1 MTEARDFWSAGET
14 DLSLLS
20 MKAGSDDV
28 FERWAAAFEL
38 GESAHPDALVLLKR
52 LVSDD
57 DENVREAAEVALT
70 KLGYGNEVSRTQIK
84 ERGQQL
90 ARAAQRHR
98 MRTHLEALPYIA
110 WKLKPVPIPDK
121 SNMWIVEAV
130 LLDVI
135 QAEGPIMGSRLF
147 RSYYGGARMLSSA
160 TVSTGRLHKTLES
173 LLKQGKVV
181 RSDDFTSEHHERW
194 VLHERG
200 TPGVVLRQRGPRE
213 LRDIPPDEV
222 RAAIAASAGRL
233 GARGIDRDRAF
244 EQILQFYQAEKELHL
259 VGKLLADEWSS
270 LIA

>member
-1 MTEARDFWSAGET
+1 MTEAHDFWSAGQT
-14 DLSLLS
+14 DLSQLS
-20 MKAGSDDV
+20 VKADSEDV
-28 FERWAAAFEL
+28 FERWATAFEL
-38 GESAHPDALVLLKR
+38 GEAHDPAAIDILKR
-52 LVSDD
+52 LLGDD
-57 DENVREAAEVALT
+57 DEHVREAAEVALT
-70 KLGYGNEVSRTQIK
+70 KLGHGDEVSRARVL
-84 ERGQQL
+84 ERSQQL

-98 MRTHLEALPYIA
+98 MRTHLEAPPYVA

-121 SNMWIVEAV
+121 SNMWIVEAM
-130 LLDVI
+130 LLDAI
-135 QAEGPIMGSRLF
+135 QTEGPITGSRLF
-147 RSYYGGARMLSSA
+147 RNYCGGARMLSSA
-160 TVSTGRLHKTLES
+160 TVSSGRLHKALES

-200 TPGVVLRQRGPRE
+200 TSGVVLRQRGPRE

-233 GARGIDRDRAF
+233 GARGVDRDRAF
-244 EQILQFYQAEKELHL
+244 EQILEFYQAEKELHL

>member
-1 MTEARDFWSAGET
+1 MTEAHDFWSAGEH
-14 DLSLLS
+14 DLTLLS
-20 MKAGSDDV
+20 AKAGSDDM

-38 GESAHPDALVLLKR
+38 GETRDPASVDLLKT
-52 LVSDD
+52 LLGDD
-57 DENVREAAEVALT
+57 DEHVREAAEVALT
-70 KLGYGNEVSRTQIK
+70 KLGHGDEVSRARVL
-84 ERGQQL
+84 ERSQQL

-98 MRTHLEALPYIA
+98 MRTHLEAAPYVA

-121 SNMWIVEAV
+121 TNMWIVEAM
-130 LLDVI
+130 LFDAI
-135 QAEGPIMGSRLF
+135 QVEGPVTGSRLF
-147 RSYYGGARMLSSA
+147 RSYCGGARMLSSA
-160 TVSTGRLHKTLES
+160 TVSTGRLHKALES

-244 EQILQFYQAEKELHL
+244 EQILQFYQAERELDL
-259 VGKLLADEWSS
+259 VGKLLANEWSG
-270 LIA
+270 LMV